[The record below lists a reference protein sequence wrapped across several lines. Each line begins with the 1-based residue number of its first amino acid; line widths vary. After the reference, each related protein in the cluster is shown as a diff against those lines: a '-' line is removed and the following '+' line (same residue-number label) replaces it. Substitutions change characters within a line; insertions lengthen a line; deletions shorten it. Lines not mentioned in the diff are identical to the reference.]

1 MADVLRKE
9 LKQQEQQKTNV
20 KAFIAVV
27 KKYTDMRELDATL
40 LRSSLTASRSVTG

>member
-1 MADVLRKE
+1 MADVLRKAE
-9 LKQQEQQKTNV
+9 TAGAAKTNV

-40 LRSSLTASRSVTG
+40 LRSSLTASRCTG